1 MSTEAEPTVD
11 GRRVRRDRN
20 RNAVVDALLEL
31 HFEGNLLPST
41 EEIAARAGLSPRSLF
56 RYFDDLDD
64 LVQTAIT
71 RQLERVGHLFPIHAS
86 PSTPFEVRIAAV
98 VVHRA
103 ELYEAID
110 PAARVTR
117 LRAPFQALVAAHLTT
132 TRASLRKQLSKLFA
146 TELAEME
153 PAIATARLAAADVIT
168 SFDGWRLLRDDQR
181 LSRARA
187 EQAMSEALVA
197 LLRPPE
203 PRT

>member
-1 MSTEAEPTVD
+1 EAEQAVD

-20 RNAVVDALLEL
+20 RDAVVDALLQL

-41 EEIAARAGLSPRSLF
+41 DEIAARAGLSPRSLF

-86 PSTPFEVRIAAV
+86 PSAPFEVRIAAV

-103 ELYEAID
+103 ELFEAID

-117 LRAPFQALVAAHLTT
+117 LRAPFQGVVAAHLTK
-132 TRASLRKQLSKLFA
+132 TRSSLRKQLSTLFA
-146 TELAEME
+146 VELAQME
-153 PAIATARLAAADVIT
+153 PSVASARLAAADVIS

-187 EQAMSEALVA
+187 ELALSEALVA
-197 LLRPPE
+197 LLQPAQP
-203 PRT
+203 